1 MVKDLSRVASSSK
14 KPEVPKNHL
23 MKWEKKKWE
32 KEEQPETEV
41 VQSKAE
47 CNNNLVTPYRY
58 QTITFENLGY
68 SGKEL
73 FTIFCFAFT
82 LGLSALPCHCKCKKG
97 CDTITT

>member
-1 MVKDLSRVASSSK
+1 MVKDLSRVASNSK
-14 KPEVPKNHL
+14 KPEVRKHHL
-23 MKWEKKKWE
+23 KKWE

-68 SGKEL
+68 SAKE
-73 FTIFCFAFT
+73 FFV
-82 LGLSALPCHCKCKKG
+82 LPLPWVF
-97 CDTITT
+97 

>member
-1 MVKDLSRVASSSK
+1 MTEEDTTVLGLANENCSKGYENMVKDLSRVASNSK
-14 KPEVPKNHL
+14 KPEVRKNHL
-23 MKWEKKKWE
+23 KKWE

-68 SGKEL
+68 SGKE
-73 FTIFCFAFT
+73 FCTTFFLT
-82 LGLSALPCHCKCKKG
+82 LLWVF
-97 CDTITT
+97 

>member
-1 MVKDLSRVASSSK
+1 MGLANENCSKGYENMVKDLSRVASSSK

-23 MKWEKKKWE
+23 KKWEKKKWE

-41 VQSKAE
+41 LQSNAE

-73 FTIFCFAFT
+73 FV
-82 LGLSALPCHCKCKKG
+82 LPLPWVF
-97 CDTITT
+97 